1 MSTASR
7 GLMHAADKPPTMQLG
22 GLPETGGLTSAS
34 NAHEASPGLSATPVP
49 ATAPD
54 IRGLGRPPF

>member
-7 GLMHAADKPPTMQLG
+7 GLMHAADKPPTTAGPLA
-22 GLPETGGLTSAS
+22 ESGGLTSAS